1 MILVLK
7 NYTIK
12 HMANSLDFSD
22 QTMANKMIAKKQM
35 EVNFKF
41 YYI

>member
-1 MILVLK
+1 
-7 NYTIK
+7 
-12 HMANSLDFSD
+12 MANPSDFSD

-41 YYI
+41 YHI